1 MPATDAQIAL
11 IRDWVGDTTP
21 TDEEISDKFD
31 VEGSVDKTALSFLKR
46 RRANLLQDPASW
58 NGSDYSESWPRPLT
72 IWRCLLRNAKA
83 LFTKHQPVQLL
94 PTLVPPR
101 SFQSITVDRT
111 GTGSSGEVSR
121 PFGGDESTE

>member
-58 NGSDYSESWPRPLT
+58 NGSDYSESW
-72 IWRCLLRNAKA
+72 AK
-83 LFTKHQPVQLL
+83 
-94 PTLVPPR
+94 TLDNLAMLIKECEGAVYEA
-101 SFQSITVDRT
+101 ST
-111 GTGSSGEVSR
+111 GTAATNPGAPKVVPVDYGRSDR
-121 PFGGDESTE
+121 DRLFG